1 MKIVYESNSGHTEK
15 YANMLAQ
22 KLNLKSIPLKQYK
35 IDNEPIIFLGWL
47 FANNIQGYK
56 KVKDKANIK
65 CTIAVGM
72 TPTAKQN
79 NSEIIKINNVNEKFF
94 YLQGG
99 VDYTKLKGIKK
110 LILKMVGETIVKEN
124 KPENKEM
131 IDIFLNG
138 GNNVKEENLSEIIA
152 YLTNLEM
159 RIRES

>member
-22 KLNLKSIPLKQYK
+22 KLNLTSIPLKKYK
-35 IDNEPIIFLGWL
+35 IDSEPIIFLGWL

-56 KVKDKANIK
+56 KVKDKVNIK

-72 TPTAKQN
+72 TPNAKQN
-79 NSEIIKINNVNEKFF
+79 NSEIIKINNINEKFF

-110 LILKMVGETIVKEN
+110 FMLKMVAESVIKEN
-124 KPENKEM
+124 KPEDKEL

-138 GNNVKEENLSEIIA
+138 GNCVKEENLSKIVE
-152 YLTNLEM
+152 YLC
-159 RIRES
+159 

>member
-1 MKIVYESNSGHTEK
+1 MKIVYESNTGHTEK
-15 YANMLAQ
+15 YANMLAK
-22 KLNLKSIPLKQYK
+22 KLNLESIPLKQYK
-35 IDNEPIIFLGWL
+35 IDSEPIMFLGWI

-110 LILKMVGETIVKEN
+110 FMLKMVAESVIKEN
-124 KPENKEM
+124 KPEDKEL

-138 GNNVKEENLSEIIA
+138 GNCVKEENLSKILE
-152 YLTNLEM
+152 YLT
-159 RIRES
+159 I

>member
-22 KLNLKSIPLKQYK
+22 KLNLTSIPLKKYK
-35 IDNEPIIFLGWL
+35 IDSEPIIFLGWL

-56 KVKDKANIK
+56 KVKDKTNIK

-110 LILKMVGETIVKEN
+110 FMLKMVAESVIKEN
-124 KPENKEM
+124 KPEDKEL

-138 GNNVKEENLSEIIA
+138 GNCVKEENLSEILE
-152 YLTNLEM
+152 YLC
-159 RIRES
+159 

>member
-22 KLNLKSIPLKQYK
+22 KLNLTSIPLKKYK
-35 IDNEPIIFLGWL
+35 IDSEPIIFLGWL

-79 NSEIIKINNVNEKFF
+79 NGEIVKINNINEEFF

-110 LILKMVGETIVKEN
+110 IMLKMVAESVIKEN
-124 KPENKEM
+124 KPEDKEL

-138 GNNVKEENLSEIIA
+138 GNCVKEENSSKIVE
-152 YLTNLEM
+152 YLC
-159 RIRES
+159 

>member
-22 KLNLKSIPLKQYK
+22 KLNLKSIPLKKYK
-35 IDNEPIIFLGWL
+35 IDSEPIIFLGWI

-79 NSEIIKINNVNEKFF
+79 NGEIVKINNINEEFF

-110 LILKMVGETIVKEN
+110 FMLKMVAESVIKEN
-124 KPENKEM
+124 KPEDKEL

-138 GNNVKEENLSEIIA
+138 GNCVKEENLSKILE
-152 YLTNLEM
+152 YLC
-159 RIRES
+159 